1 MACQLQT
8 RWRVNKG
15 LANCQSTVQGLF
27 RRSFLSSTFGRWALK
42 EGRWA
47 FWRWESLWYLLIG
60 WEKFQIFCS
69 MVFWFTFPNLVRLFI
84 LIVLKCLS
92 YQQKAIEAEE
102 LLMENYTTK
111 GIKTCFLW
119 NLVGDYTLL
128 GKVSDGKHPHR
139 LKCRKEK
146 LQMKLKIH
154 SHTIS
159 MILSQSYEIEM
170 SNRVTVEKII
180 YCWTTRSDC
189 KKWFLVSHKSSHGH
203 QHLDTQMVSLCIHC
217 STVDTWWH
225 FD

>member
-15 LANCQSTVQGLF
+15 LANCQSTVQLLF

-119 NLVGDYTLL
+119 NLVGDYIYFVRKGFRRQAPTSTAMSDRKITDKVKNPFTHNLNDFISILWNWDVQQSHRRKNNLL
-128 GKVSDGKHPHR
+128 
-139 LKCRKEK
+139 LYN
-146 LQMKLKIH
+146 KIW
-154 SHTIS
+154 
-159 MILSQSYEIEM
+159 L
-170 SNRVTVEKII
+170 
-180 YCWTTRSDC
+180 
-189 KKWFLVSHKSSHGH
+189 
-203 QHLDTQMVSLCIHC
+203 
-217 STVDTWWH
+217 
-225 FD
+225 